1 MSIRI
6 LTVAAAVAMIAVPAS
21 APAAAQTIGGSRG
34 QAAPAAPEAQPL
46 GGPLVPG
53 VCLLSREAVFANAAA
68 GRAASARLQEI
79 TQQAQAE
86 IDAVRQP
93 LEAEAQAF
101 EAQAASLSE
110 AQRAERQQALMQRLQ
125 ALQAQAAHNG
135 QEVEATR
142 AAAMTQIAN
151 AAQPAIAEVYAS
163 KSCGLLFDR
172 TSALG
177 GNFGNDLTAGVVAA
191 LDARLP
197 SITVERVR
205 LPQQPAG
212 GGQ

>member
-1 MSIRI
+1 MSIRM
-6 LTVAAAVAMIAVPAS
+6 LTLAAVVATLAPVAATPAM
-21 APAAAQTIGGSRG
+21 AQTIGGARG

-79 TQQAQAE
+79 TLAAQAE

-101 EAQAASLSE
+101 ETQAASLPE
-110 AQRAERQQALMQRLQ
+110 AQRNERQQALLQRVQ
-125 ALQAQAAHNG
+125 ALQAQAAHNAR
-135 QEVEATR
+135 EVEATR
-142 AAAMTQIAN
+142 MAAMSRIAD
-151 AAQPAIAEVYAS
+151 AAQPVIAEVYAS
-163 KSCGLLFDR
+163 KNCGLLFDR
-172 TSALG
+172 GSALG

-197 SITVERVR
+197 TLTFERER
-205 LPQQPAG
+205 LPLQPAG
-212 GGQ
+212 TAQ

>member
-6 LTVAAAVAMIAVPAS
+6 LTVAAAVAMIAAPAS
-21 APAAAQTIGGSRG
+21 AQTIGGARG

-46 GGPLVPG
+46 GGPLIPG

-110 AQRAERQQALMQRLQ
+110 AQRVERQQALMQRLQ
-125 ALQAQAAHNG
+125 ALQAQAAHNAR
-135 QEVEATR
+135 EVEATR
-142 AAAMTQIAN
+142 MAAMNRIAD

-163 KSCGLLFDR
+163 KNCGLLFDR
-172 TSALG
+172 GSALG
-177 GNFGNDLTAGVVAA
+177 GNLGNDLTGGVVAA
-191 LDARLP
+191 LHARLP
-197 SITVERVR
+197 SITVERER